1 MSAPWAVSEGS
12 DPRFAGGR
20 NRPRAANSERTAGKV
35 TESVRASRPSRSRRR
50 SSIRRRLVN
59 GWRTRST
66 RSAQRNI
73 AAHFSP
79 PGHIIPRAMASTEQ
93 DPGPQPSASRGLA
106 DRTTA
111 LVGWTIAW
119 RATSA
124 VATVA
129 LGAVLV
135 RQLPTSE
142 YGRYTL
148 VLSVLVYI
156 ALLATFGQDQGLL
169 RYLPELLARG
179 DRAAARD
186 LLRKGAI
193 AVVVIW
199 ALTSLAV
206 FLLRPVI
213 DSTLHAHVADLL
225 ALGTVLLL
233 GGIAAGVLSFA
244 LVAIYDM
251 RSQAIATPIAG
262 VLTLVLALL
271 FLRRGGHLAGV
282 LLAGAIG
289 QSTLAAFYLWVLL
302 RRIRRAEGIPGAR
315 IGWRRLLVYASGWLP
330 SLLIASAVGLQ
341 FESLFLLRFSGST
354 VVAYY
359 DTGYNIPQRLV
370 ALIPSLLTGAWVVG
384 TLEGA
389 RGEAARIRAAVV
401 AFYKGIFL
409 VAFPLLIGGVGL
421 LGPLVMAVYTYRP
434 AAQIAPVMLG
444 FFVAALLATPWG
456 LVVRVRE
463 LAWLNALISIAQ
475 VGVAAIADF
484 WLIQRY
490 GLSGAVAAV
499 GLTTVMTLV
508 LTFIAWRAAD
518 RASLSIPWAYA
529 VRCLIAALPF
539 VLLMALTLVH
549 LRTRT
554 LLLVAVGLTMVS
566 TIAWLYLVR
575 RLGLLT
581 RVEVPLLHESRQA
594 PVRLAL
600 RYLAPD

>member
-1 MSAPWAVSEGS
+1 MAS
-12 DPRFAGGR
+12 
-20 NRPRAANSERTAGKV
+20 SER
-35 TESVRASRPSRSRRR
+35 
-50 SSIRRRLVN
+50 
-59 GWRTRST
+59 
-66 RSAQRNI
+66 
-73 AAHFSP
+73 
-79 PGHIIPRAMASTEQ
+79 
-93 DPGPQPSASRGLA
+93 DPGPSPATVRGLA

-124 VATVA
+124 VATLS

-169 RYLPELLARG
+169 RYLPEVLTRADR
-179 DRAAARD
+179 RAAHD
-186 LLRKGAI
+186 LLRKSAI
-193 AVVVIW
+193 AVVAVW
-199 ALTSLAV
+199 AVTSAV
-206 FLLRPVI
+206 VFALRPLI
-213 DSTLHAHVADLL
+213 DSVLHAHVADLL

-233 GGIAAGVLSFA
+233 GTIAAGVLSFA

-262 VLTLVLALL
+262 AVTLILAIV
-271 FLRRGGHLAGV
+271 FLRRGLQLGGV
-282 LLAGAIG
+282 LFAGAVG
-289 QSTLAAFYLWVLL
+289 QSALAAFYLWVLL
-302 RRIRRAEGIPGAR
+302 RRIRRAEGIPGER
-315 IGWRRLLVYASGWLP
+315 VGWRRLLVYASGWLP

-354 VVAYY
+354 AVAYY

-389 RGEAARIRAAVV
+389 HREGGRLRAAVS

-409 VAFPLLIGGVGL
+409 VAFPLAIAGGAL
-421 LGPLVMAVYTYRP
+421 LGPLVLAVYTYAP
-434 AAQIAPVMLG
+434 AARISPILLG
-444 FFVAALLATPWG
+444 FFIAALLATPWG

-475 VGVAAIADF
+475 VGVAAVADL
-484 WLIQRY
+484 WLIQRF

-499 GLTTVMTLV
+499 GLTTAMTLI

-518 RASLSIPWAYA
+518 RSSLSIPWSYA
-529 VRCLIAALPF
+529 GRCLLAALPYA
-539 VLLMALTLVH
+539 VLFALLATH
-549 LRTRT
+549 LRLRS
-554 LLLVAVGLTMVS
+554 LLLAAAVLVAFATM
-566 TIAWLYLVR
+566 AWLYLVR
-575 RLGLLT
+575 RLGLLAQ
-581 RVEVPLLHESRQA
+581 REVPLLHESRQA
-594 PVRLAL
+594 PVRFAL
-600 RYLAPD
+600 HYLAPVIDR